1 MNLEALKTYNNQFEI
16 TERKQLI
23 ADMLKALR
31 ENEGLQQKELAKL
44 IGIKPQTYSAYE
56 IGRNEPPTEIL
67 VRLSLLYDVPIDVL
81 VQKSATRDQTK
92 AKEQLEMFDSQIQEL
107 KKELLTKG
115 DNEQLQSLMDA
126 LEMFNNTLKEKL

>member
-1 MNLEALKTYNNQFEI
+1 MNIEALSTYNNQFEI

-31 ENEGLQQKELAKL
+31 ENEGLQQKDLAKL

-67 VRLSLLYDVPIDVL
+67 VRLSLLYDVPIDIL

-115 DNEQLQSLMDA
+115 DNEQLQSLMEA
-126 LEMFNNTLKEKL
+126 LEMFNNTLKENL